1 MDWDIA
7 LKEFITLWVVIDPIG
22 TIPVFLAV
30 TAGLSATQQRFIA
43 IRSALIAGVILLLFI
58 IGGQVL
64 MEGLNIHL
72 EAFQIAGGI
81 VLFLFATTMIFGDGK
96 PASEQ
101 KQFDGNI
108 SHLAV
113 FPLAMPSLAS
123 PGGDAIRG
131 NANRQSPLF
140 NRATNGDGGNDGR
153 SHTVLNGIVTHGQP
167 HSAGDRDCRRQYYQ
181 PRDGSDSGIRCR
193 RQYPACGKHV
203 LSAGLVDKSGVR
215 PDGFTDRT
223 SGQDLHALIC
233 YLL

>member
-123 PGGDAIRG
+123 PGAMLSVVMLTDNHRYSIEQQMVTAAMMGAVILFSMVLLLM
-131 NANRQSPLF
+131 ASPIQ
-140 NRATNGDGGNDGR
+140 RVIGT
-153 SHTVLNGIVTHGQP
+153 
-167 HSAGDRDCRRQYYQ
+167 AGASIISR
-181 PRDGSDSGIRCR
+181 
-193 RQYPACGKHV
+193 V
-203 LSAGLVDKSGVR
+203 MGLILASVAVDNI
-215 PDGFTDRT
+215 
-223 SGQDLHALIC
+223 LHAVNTYFQLG
-233 YLL
+233 L

>member
-30 TAGLSATQQRFIA
+30 TAGLSNTQQRFIA
-43 IRSALIAGVILLLFI
+43 IRSALIAGVILLFFI

-123 PGGDAIRG
+123 PGAMLSVVMLTDNHRYSIEQQMVTAAMMGAVILFSMVLLLL
-131 NANRQSPLF
+131 ASPIQ
-140 NRATNGDGGNDGR
+140 RVIGT
-153 SHTVLNGIVTHGQP
+153 
-167 HSAGDRDCRRQYYQ
+167 AGASIISR
-181 PRDGSDSGIRCR
+181 
-193 RQYPACGKHV
+193 V
-203 LSAGLVDKSGVR
+203 MGLILASVAVDNI
-215 PDGFTDRT
+215 
-223 SGQDLHALIC
+223 LHAVNTYFQLG
-233 YLL
+233 L

>member
-30 TAGLSATQQRFIA
+30 TAGLSATQQRSIA
-43 IRSALIAGVILLLFI
+43 LRSTLIAGLILLFFI

-81 VLFLFATTMIFGDGK
+81 ILFLFATTMIFGDGK
-96 PASEQ
+96 PATEQ

-123 PGGDAIRG
+123 PGAMLSVVMLTDNHRYSLEQQAVTAVMMATVMICTVALLLLANPIQRVIGTAGASIISRVMG
-131 NANRQSPLF
+131 LILASVAVENILNA
-140 NRATNGDGGNDGR
+140 
-153 SHTVLNGIVTHGQP
+153 LNSYFQ
-167 HSAGDRDCRRQYYQ
+167 
-181 PRDGSDSGIRCR
+181 
-193 RQYPACGKHV
+193 
-203 LSAGLVDKSGVR
+203 LGL
-215 PDGFTDRT
+215 
-223 SGQDLHALIC
+223 
-233 YLL
+233 